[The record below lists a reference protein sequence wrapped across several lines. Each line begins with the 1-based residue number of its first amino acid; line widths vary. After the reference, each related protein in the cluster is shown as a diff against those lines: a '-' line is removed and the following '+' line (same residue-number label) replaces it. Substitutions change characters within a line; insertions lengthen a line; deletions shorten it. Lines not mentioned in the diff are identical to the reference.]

1 MCKRTKSTA
10 KVLDRKIENLSP
22 QTKKTNL
29 SKPVSSPVD
38 HILSLQRTI
47 GNQAVEGFLKSGV
60 IQAKL
65 TIGQPGDVY
74 EQEADR
80 VAEQVMRMPEPSKAR
95 SNGVSEYTEM
105 PSIQRVCTECE
116 EELQRQTQ
124 DSELGEPSKAR
135 RKGYYEYAE
144 MPSIQ
149 RVCAECEEEVHRQ
162 TNNLELGHLVLGNS
176 VEAQINSVRRGGQ
189 PLPESVRDFFE
200 PRFGQ
205 DFSGVKVHTDS
216 QGNESAKS
224 VNALAYTIG
233 TDIVFGAGQ
242 YAPGTES
249 GKRLIAHELTHVV
262 QQKPH
267 WAPTVHRQ
275 KGKEES
281 SEAKRKNLYFVIG
294 DAKLNVGGGVFLKN
308 LEALRTQLLKTSS
321 TGEWTLTITIHGA
334 ETFFASSAGDVT
346 GGITESDPKAYN
358 KSKINTIFGDKKFQ
372 AWREKHGPTR
382 VNLLSCQI
390 GNELENTFLKLVLH
404 PTSNQRAVGLGQGC
418 ILYNTAVEATIN
430 DKHIKTRKEYDGL
443 SEPDQ
448 KKVLKTLTEL
458 NDQYGYNGIKIDSAD
473 ILDYYFD
480 VAPEGLWV
488 TVNVLTKKGTLLPY
502 LGRQSNTTFITECD
516 PNSLRQRQPRVPR
529 VPD

>member
-1 MCKRTKSTA
+1 
-10 KVLDRKIENLSP
+10 
-22 QTKKTNL
+22 
-29 SKPVSSPVD
+29 
-38 HILSLQRTI
+38 
-47 GNQAVEGFLKSGV
+47 
-60 IQAKL
+60 
-65 TIGQPGDVY
+65 DV
-74 EQEADR
+74 
-80 VAEQVMRMPEPSKAR
+80 
-95 SNGVSEYTEM
+95 
-105 PSIQRVCTECE
+105 
-116 EELQRQTQ
+116 
-124 DSELGEPSKAR
+124 
-135 RKGYYEYAE
+135 
-144 MPSIQ
+144 
-149 RVCAECEEEVHRQ
+149 
-162 TNNLELGHLVLGNS
+162 
-176 VEAQINSVRRGGQ
+176 
-189 PLPESVRDFFE
+189 
-200 PRFGQ
+200 
-205 DFSGVKVHTDS
+205 
-216 QGNESAKS
+216 
-224 VNALAYTIG
+224 
-233 TDIVFGAGQ
+233 VFGAGQ
-242 YAPGTES
+242 YAPETES
-249 GKRLIAHELTHVV
+249 GKRLIAHELTHVA
-262 QQKPH
+262 QQKPY
-267 WAPTVHRQ
+267 WAPTIRRQ

-281 SEAKRKNLYFVIG
+281 SEAKRNNLYFVIG

-334 ETFFASSAGDVT
+334 ETFFALSAGDVT
-346 GGITESDPKAYN
+346 GGITENDPKAYN

-390 GNELENTFLKLVLH
+390 GNELENTFLKLLLH

-488 TVNVLTKKGTLLPY
+488 TVNVLTKKRTLLPY